1 MQHIEKHINLLINV
15 KNAYFQMNK
24 INVTIQCK
32 NNMIF
37 HNHQIFFHFS
47 KIGLSNFAFN
57 GYANTRHKKL
67 IKRRTYLYCRDV
79 TKTSC

>member
-47 KIGLSNFAFN
+47 K
-57 GYANTRHKKL
+57 K
-67 IKRRTYLYCRDV
+67 
-79 TKTSC
+79 